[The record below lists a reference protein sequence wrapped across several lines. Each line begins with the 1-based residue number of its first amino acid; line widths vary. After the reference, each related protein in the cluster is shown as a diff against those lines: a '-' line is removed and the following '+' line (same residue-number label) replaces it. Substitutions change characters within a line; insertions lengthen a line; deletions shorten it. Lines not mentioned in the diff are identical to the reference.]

1 MPESLRPRPAPP
13 TAAESAAAP
22 PAARLPEPSPR
33 DRARPGALR
42 VEGLALDAQ
51 GRRLVD
57 IDHLALPAGGVTMVM
72 GQNGAGKS
80 LFLRLIHGLIAPSHG
95 WISWGEVPCGPA
107 TRATQA
113 LVFQKPVLLRRSVAA
128 NVDFVLKARGLSRA
142 ARRERCAEMLARVG
156 LEAHA
161 RQPARLLSGGEQQ
174 RLALAR
180 ALAIR
185 PQVLLLDE
193 ATASLDPASVLAIER
208 IVTEAAE
215 AGTKVIFITH
225 DIGQARRLAD
235 DVAFLHRGRIAEHR
249 PAAQFFLGP
258 QSESAL
264 AYLEGRILL

>member
-1 MPESLRPRPAPP
+1 M
-13 TAAESAAAP
+13 TAAAD
-22 PAARLPEPSPR
+22 RPEPSPR

-42 VEGLALDAQ
+42 VEGLVLETQ
-51 GRRLVD
+51 GQRLVD
-57 IDHLALPAGGVTMVM
+57 VEHLVLPAGGVTMVM
-72 GQNGAGKS
+72 GLNGAGKS
-80 LFLRLIHGLIAPSHG
+80 LFLRLIHGLIAPTRG

-113 LVFQKPVLLRRSVAA
+113 LVFQKPVLLRRSAAA
-128 NVDFVLKARGLSRA
+128 NVDFVLRARGLDRA
-142 ARRERCAEMLARVG
+142 ARRDRTAEMLARVG
-156 LEAHA
+156 LEGRA

-208 IVTEAAE
+208 IVTEAAR
-215 AGTKVIFITH
+215 AGTKVIFVTH

-235 DVAFLHRGRIAEHR
+235 DVAFLHRGQLAEHR
-249 PAAQFFLGP
+249 PAERFFLGP
-258 QSESAL
+258 HSESAV